1 MTGLAM
7 VDRSGRSYALLA
19 DGTTLTVRSAGPE
32 DYEPVRRPH
41 EAMSP
46 ENLYFRFFSASLVS
60 AEREARRVCLDGQAG
75 HRWRCSAAGR

>member
-1 MTGLAM
+1 M

-32 DYEPVRRPH
+32 DYEPVRRLH

-46 ENLYFRFFSASLVS
+46 ENLYFRFFRPESMSRSAT
-60 AEREARRVCLDGQAG
+60 RHCGFPG
-75 HRWRCSAAGR
+75 